1 MMVSRID
8 LTIDVTDALRESEGW
23 QEEARIAV
31 TVVLPDPATMPDQ
44 PILCFAKPGGGYS
57 RGYYTEELP
66 GPASGAQAA
75 WHAERGWIFVAMD
88 PPGTG
93 GSSRHAA
100 DVLTF
105 AAVARACLAA
115 EEDIM
120 LRLANGAIA
129 PGFPAVHG
137 PIRIGIGQSMG
148 GGLAVV
154 QQGRHHCYDGVAMLG
169 FSAVHSHPPS
179 PPGAPA
185 IVVPWFPRDTIF
197 KQPLA
202 PLNRTAVERALA
214 DAPPD
219 AAWQA
224 LAWGFF
230 YDDVAPEVVEA
241 NLTHFDRM
249 MVGAG
254 AGASPA
260 GNDAAWQTDAT
271 LEQIT
276 QASMTPGVVAA
287 EAAAVT
293 VPVLCA
299 MGTRDFVPDPA
310 GEARA
315 FRSARSVDVFQCPR
329 MGHMHNFAG
338 TRALLWRRLEL
349 FGEWCAAVKGIG

>member
-1 MMVSRID
+1 MVSRID
-8 LTIDVTDALRESEGW
+8 LTVDVTDALGW
-23 QEEARIAV
+23 DEAVRVAA
-31 TVVLPDPATMPDQ
+31 TVVLPDPADLTERPVV
-44 PILCFAKPGGGYS
+44 CFAKPGGGYS

-66 GPASGAQAA
+66 GPVDAGGERAQAA
-75 WHAERGWIFVAMD
+75 WHAARGWIFIAMD

-100 DVLTF
+100 EALTF

-115 EEDIM
+115 EEDIL

-129 PGFPAVHG
+129 PGFPPVHG
-137 PIRIGIGQSMG
+137 GVRIGIGQSMG

-154 QQGRHHCYDGVAMLG
+154 QQGRHHCYDGVVMLG
-169 FSAVHSHPPS
+169 FSAAHSHPPS
-179 PPGAPA
+179 PPGLPP
-185 IVVPWFPRDTIF
+185 IVVPWFPRDGAFET
-197 KQPLA
+197 PLVS
-202 PLNRTAVERALA
+202 LNHRAVESALA

-230 YDDVAPEVVEA
+230 HDDVEPEVVEA

-249 MVGAG
+249 MVGAA
-254 AGASPA
+254 AGPA
-260 GNDAAWQTDAT
+260 HAGDAAWQSDAT
-271 LEQIT
+271 LERIT
-276 QASMTPGVVAA
+276 QVGMTPGVLAA

-299 MGTRDFVPDPA
+299 MGERDFVPDPA

-315 FRSARSVDVFQCPR
+315 FRSARSTDIFICPR
-329 MGHMHNFAG
+329 MGHMHNFAS
-338 TRALLWRRLEL
+338 TRALLWRRLDL
-349 FGEWCAAVKGIG
+349 FGQWCAAVKEMG